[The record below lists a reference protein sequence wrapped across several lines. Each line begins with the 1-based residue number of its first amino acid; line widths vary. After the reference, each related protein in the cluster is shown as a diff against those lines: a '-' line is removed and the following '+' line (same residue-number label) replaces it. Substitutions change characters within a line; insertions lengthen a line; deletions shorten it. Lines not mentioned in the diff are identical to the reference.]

1 MAASCWARPSVLMK
15 PAHWCRACG
24 CENTVFT
31 SPSAAQFASM
41 APLLLMAVMPP
52 TQVRPLLE
60 MAETVTSVQLFV
72 MTPFMACAPRMPP
85 V

>member
-1 MAASCWARPSVLMK
+1 MQQAGRLADQAACSAADGAGERV
-15 PAHWCRACG
+15 AVV
-24 CENTVFT
+24 EIT

-85 V
+85 A